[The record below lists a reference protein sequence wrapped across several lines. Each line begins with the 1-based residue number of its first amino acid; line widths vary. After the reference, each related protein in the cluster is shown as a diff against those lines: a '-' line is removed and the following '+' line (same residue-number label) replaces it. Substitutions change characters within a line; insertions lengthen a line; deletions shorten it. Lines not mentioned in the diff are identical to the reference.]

1 MENTCPKCGL
11 PTKSIDEVCANCG
24 TTLKGADQ
32 ADETRLD
39 SFRTP
44 AFSTSRRNQTA
55 DVPAHIAKHGSTPP
69 DLVKKRGPNPI
80 AIVAGLCLALA
91 IGSLLF
97 ANHREGLAAKN
108 VSSEAEASSAS
119 DGTGTM
125 QVASVV
131 EPAEDAGQSPVS
143 DEPVSTDQKKANTE
157 DDKGCSRD
165 SSRKESTSSTSSKYP
180 GLVGTWKGTLQ
191 ASNSSTY
198 CYGASEMPL
207 VLDIKKVDTTGMIT
221 ADIHVCFHGHSGL
234 ANSAAS
240 DEGDAYMDYTD
251 VVLTYSNGQL
261 RYSDEKMSQYPGI
274 TCMLDIV
281 LDVKDIESSRPSISG
296 LVDATYDLWDSNGP
310 WGKQTDH
317 FVLERQ

>member
-32 ADETRLD
+32 ADETRPD

-44 AFSTSRRNQTA
+44 AFSTNRRNQTA
-55 DVPAHIAKHGSTPP
+55 DIPAHIAKHGSTSPG
-69 DLVKKRGPNPI
+69 LTKKRGPNPI

-119 DGTGTM
+119 DSTGTT

-131 EPAEDAGQSPVS
+131 EPAEDAGRSPAS
-143 DEPVSTDQKKANTE
+143 EKPVPADQEQTSTE
-157 DDKGCSRD
+157 DDKGSSRD
-165 SSRKESTSSTSSKYP
+165 SSEKESPNTTSSKYP
-180 GLVGTWKGTLQ
+180 GLVGTWKGKLQ
-191 ASNSSTY
+191 PSDSSAY

-207 VLDIKKVDTTGMIT
+207 VLDIKKVDATGMIT
-221 ADIHVCFHGHSGL
+221 ADIHVCFHGHSEL

-274 TCMLDIV
+274 TCMLNII

-310 WGKQTDH
+310 WGNQTDY